1 MASPPSCPFTITPR
15 VESISDVKACEYAT
29 LADQLGLTDFNPL
42 TVDWEKPVPWGNN
55 ASICNMDTSDGC
67 LMPLG
72 AGFGIVLGQCTV
84 GRPIIGIRPSR
95 RTVVE
100 CIAFRD

>member
-1 MASPPSCPFTITPR
+1 MFTITPR

-72 AGFGIVLGQCTV
+72 AGFGIVLGFGVFFSIFTTILV
-84 GRPIIGIRPSR
+84 KVRAPAAPFHAIVSA
-95 RTVVE
+95 V
-100 CIAFRD
+100 